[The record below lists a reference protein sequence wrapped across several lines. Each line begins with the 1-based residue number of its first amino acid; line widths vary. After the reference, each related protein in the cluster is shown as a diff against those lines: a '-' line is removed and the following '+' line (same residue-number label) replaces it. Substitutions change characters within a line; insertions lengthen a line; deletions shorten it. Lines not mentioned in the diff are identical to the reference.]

1 MKSVIVK
8 IARQAPQELKRELR
22 YLLPAGRSSKI
33 LFDHLPKCG
42 GSSLHKYLEDH
53 YPKRKIFTTNGN
65 NPSASVDE
73 FRNYPQ
79 SKRHGYDL
87 VKGHLANQLID
98 YVHPDCLKVTVL
110 RDPIDRIVSHYYYAK
125 RSPQHYL
132 YAKIH
137 ESAMSLE
144 DYVTSGLS
152 EELRN
157 WYTTHF
163 SGLKVADAE
172 DNPEKS
178 INDTLEVMVQ
188 KYDLI
193 GFLDEYS
200 SFTDTLR
207 DQAKLRLSY
216 QNRKVNV
223 TQGRLAINDVHQ
235 STISKIEQINQL
247 DIVLYSK
254 LKDSIG

>member
-1 MKSVIVK
+1 M
-8 IARQAPQELKRELR
+8 
-22 YLLPAGRSSKI
+22 
-33 LFDHLPKCG
+33 
-42 GSSLHKYLEDH
+42 
-53 YPKRKIFTTNGN
+53 
-65 NPSASVDE
+65 
-73 FRNYPQ
+73 
-79 SKRHGYDL
+79 
-87 VKGHLANQLID
+87 
-98 YVHPDCLKVTVL
+98 
-110 RDPIDRIVSHYYYAK
+110 
-125 RSPQHYL
+125 
-132 YAKIH
+132 
-137 ESAMSLE
+137 
-144 DYVTSGLS
+144 
-152 EELRN
+152 
-157 WYTTHF
+157 
-163 SGLKVADAE
+163 ADAE

-254 LKDSIG
+254 LKDSIGRSDNLKSLASGPTTFRIIQPTRNE